1 MSPVLPNDSG
11 WEPTPS
17 GFQQALQ
24 PSQNQSINGYLPTG
38 SSNQALAPQSNH
50 ILQPLQH
57 NVNGYL
63 SGTASANTLTP
74 GYGNPQ
80 VAQTPSAAHPGSFT
94 LPPNHGPGSGVYPFV
109 SGFTN
114 QEPYSNGIFGPIRS
128 TNSTY
133 NTNNH
138 LNPGWSSPNVEA
150 TPAMV
155 TISAAQL
162 EEWKKNIEEVK
173 NTQRQQQEQLDQQRN
188 RENKKKSTKK
198 KMNQALTSLVHQ
210 VMNEMVGVE
219 SIRDESGTLSK
230 IIPGPLVAGAPIRYK
245 DIGANEHMRLWNP
258 DWNTAPKSGSNR
270 AFLEA
275 VIRHIRQKEKD
286 HPSVGM
292 PVEEL
297 TDELMW
303 DSVTQYFK
311 TMRNNWK
318 RQNDERVAAKQS
330 AHDKDVK
337 LRARKKAKA
346 DTMRQNIQGFEDLYG
361 KTKTVGLREII
372 HTDYMS
378 SEHSD
383 CGNVSNDVYTA
394 HRASKIGG
402 GMTNGFEIRRPEWR
416 SKQMNRVYVRLHK
429 MARDGGP
436 RPGETSR
443 RNTVRLPRYHGLP
456 ANNNKK
462 NPPKVKGYLAPRSCI
477 SDEWIKNNEKKDDD
491 HLWRNDPEDW
501 VILSLDIPLTDFDAH
516 DLAYL
521 ADMED
526 NEGVNKEV
534 DVAKE

>member
-1 MSPVLPNDSG
+1 
-11 WEPTPS
+11 
-17 GFQQALQ
+17 
-24 PSQNQSINGYLPTG
+24 
-38 SSNQALAPQSNH
+38 
-50 ILQPLQH
+50 
-57 NVNGYL
+57 
-63 SGTASANTLTP
+63 
-74 GYGNPQ
+74 
-80 VAQTPSAAHPGSFT
+80 
-94 LPPNHGPGSGVYPFV
+94 
-109 SGFTN
+109 
-114 QEPYSNGIFGPIRS
+114 
-128 TNSTY
+128 
-133 NTNNH
+133 
-138 LNPGWSSPNVEA
+138 
-150 TPAMV
+150 MV
-155 TISAAQL
+155 MIPAAQL

-173 NTQRQQQEQLDQQRN
+173 SVQRQQQEQLDHQRD
-188 RENKKKSTKK
+188 RGQKKKSAKK
-198 KMNQALTSLVHQ
+198 KMNQVLM
-210 VMNEMVGVE
+210 VMNEFVGVE

-230 IIPGPLVAGAPIRYK
+230 IIPGPLPAGAPIRYK
-245 DIGANEHMRLWNP
+245 DIGADKRLRLWNP

-275 VIRHIRQKEKD
+275 VIHHIRQKEKD

-303 DSVTQYFK
+303 ESVTQYYK

-330 AHDKDVK
+330 AHDKEVK

-346 DTMRQNIQGFEDLYG
+346 DTMRQNIQGFEDLYD

-383 CGNVSNDVYTA
+383 CGNVSIDEYTA

-456 ANNNKK
+456 ANNNNK
-462 NPPKVKGYLAPRSCI
+462 NPPKVKGHLAPRSCI
-477 SDEWIKNNEKKDDD
+477 SDEWIRNNGKKDGD
-491 HLWRNDPEDW
+491 HLWRDDPEGW
-501 VILSLDIPLTDFDAH
+501 VILSLDIPSADFDAH

-526 NEGVNKEV
+526 NEPISKE
-534 DVAKE
+534 ANAAAE